1 MSPHLTFDSVRG
13 ILDTAQQWVGHVRD
27 HGCRFNVTDKADQA
41 VRFTLGSECDDLS
54 RALFSEVERL
64 GFSIPT
70 CLRGV
75 KAQQLDI
82 RKIARSSF
90 CEGRRLFPQIMGDKI
105 ALYVKTYEQL
115 GESGETLLIGFLKDK
130 HTRWVLPILREN
142 EYLHFYIKN
151 VTGLDRETAGV
162 NIVITDLSLALAH
175 CGHESVFATERT
187 LSQVA

>member
-1 MSPHLTFDSVRG
+1 MSPHLTFDSIRG

-27 HGCRFNVTDKADQA
+27 QGSRFNVTAKADQA

-75 KAQQLDI
+75 KGQQLEI
-82 RKIARSSF
+82 RKIARSAF
-90 CEGRRLFPQIMGDKI
+90 CEGRRLFPQIMGDKV
-105 ALYVKTYEQL
+105 ALYAKTYEQL
-115 GESGETLLIGFLKDK
+115 GEQAGTLLIGFLKDK
-130 HTRWVLPILREN
+130 HARWVLPILREN
-142 EYLHFYIKN
+142 DYLHVYIKN

-162 NIVITDLSLALAH
+162 NIVITDLTLALAH
-175 CGHESVFATERT
+175 FGHESVFANDSA
-187 LSQVA
+187 LGQVA